1 MVSVAQLVERWIVVP
16 VVLGSFPG
24 RYPHHIA
31 ICDGLLSHANSIIL
45 SWMLVLERGV
55 LKDLERTHL
64 RDAYRVFC

>member
-45 SWMLVLERGV
+45 FWMLVLE
-55 LKDLERTHL
+55 
-64 RDAYRVFC
+64 

>member
-1 MVSVAQLVERWIVVP
+1 MKIIKTAYMVSVAQLVERWIVVP

-45 SWMLVLERGV
+45 SWMLVLE
-55 LKDLERTHL
+55 
-64 RDAYRVFC
+64 